1 MQDKPDAPMLL
12 AEVQTELKTGIAPGF
27 QQAVA
32 ANAIALALREQDK
45 AAAGH
50 AAEHAR
56 LVELLGHDGSLD
68 ALNRL
73 LATRIREGAMD
84 RTDSTLTR
92 HLILTTIEKMIVD
105 QPRYPA
111 FRACRATHGEQV

>member
-1 MQDKPDAPMLL
+1 M
-12 AEVQTELKTGIAPGF
+12 
-27 QQAVA
+27 
-32 ANAIALALREQDK
+32 K
-45 AAAGH
+45 AC
-50 AAEHAR
+50 AR